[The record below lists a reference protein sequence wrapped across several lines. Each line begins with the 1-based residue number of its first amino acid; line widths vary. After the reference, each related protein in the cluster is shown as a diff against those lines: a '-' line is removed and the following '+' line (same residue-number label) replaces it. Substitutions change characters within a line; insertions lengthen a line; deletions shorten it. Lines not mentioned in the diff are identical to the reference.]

1 MHCDDARR
9 QLDALH
15 DGSLDAEMRDAV
27 DAHLASCPDCQTAA
41 ADVARFD
48 AYLRRAFAPRR
59 DAVTAIADRALAQL
73 VLAPRRI
80 SGPRIA
86 ALVAAAAAG
95 FLLAVAIFRPW
106 QKPPVERIESPR
118 DFVKAPPSDA
128 PSVQLAIATG
138 AVECESGKSWEAVA
152 TGGKVPLG
160 CPVRTQP
167 GVRCEFRSPDGSEV
181 RLNGGTEVVFRGP
194 RQVQLVRGQV
204 WSTVAVA
211 PEPYRVDAP
220 VATVTALGTQFDLL
234 HDEKQ
239 SRLTVVSGR
248 TRVEAGKATREV
260 SAGEYM
266 DLDPKLL
273 SEPQKKPQY
282 QLLQATG
289 WVTEILRLKGHGN
302 PELTRRI
309 DDLFAQIGQTKTD
322 HLAEDEI
329 RLLGDHCVLPLTRYL
344 QSERSRGEP
353 YKRQVAARILA
364 DFAQPWSIKDLIGL
378 LKDDEAE
385 VRVEAARALRRLTG
399 QTQDLDPGR
408 WRIASP
414 EARQQALD
422 RWQTWW
428 EQNQFR
434 CPTEPPGPAGQS
446 VSDASQKR

>member
-1 MHCDDARR
+1 MRCDDARR
-9 QLDALH
+9 QLDAWH
-15 DGSLDAEMRDAV
+15 DGSLDAETRDAL
-27 DAHLASCPDCQTAA
+27 DAHLASCPDCRAA
-41 ADVARFD
+41 ADDVARRD
-48 AYLRRAFAPRR
+48 AELRRAFAPRR
-59 DAVTAIADRALAQL
+59 DAATAVADRVLAQVAPVTRTTTWPRS
-73 VLAPRRI
+73 VLLA
-80 SGPRIA
+80 
-86 ALVAAAAAG
+86 VAAAAAG

-106 QKPPVERIESPR
+106 QKPPVQRLESPPE
-118 DFVKAPPSDA
+118 FVKAPLSA
-128 PSVQLAIATG
+128 PSPVQLAIATG
-138 AVECESGKSWEAVA
+138 AVECESGKSWQAVA
-152 TGGKVPLG
+152 TGAGVPLG
-160 CPVRTQP
+160 CAVRTQP
-167 GVRCEFRSPDGSEV
+167 GVRCEFRSADGCEV

-194 RQVQLVRGQV
+194 RDVQLVRGQV
-204 WSTVAVA
+204 WSTVVA
-211 PEPYRVDAP
+211 AAEPYHVESP
-220 VATVTALGTQFDLL
+220 FATVTALGTQFDLV
-234 HDEKQ
+234 HDDKQ
-239 SRLTVVSGR
+239 KRLTVVSGR
-248 TRVEAGKATREV
+248 TRVEAGKMTREV
-260 SAGEYM
+260 SAGEYL
-266 DLDPKLL
+266 DLDPALL

-378 LKDDEAE
+378 LTDDNAE
-385 VRVEAARALRRLTG
+385 VRVQAATALRRLTG

-408 WRIASP
+408 WRVALP
-414 EARQQALD
+414 ESRRQALE

-434 CPTEPPGPAGQS
+434 CPTEPPGPRGQ
-446 VSDASQKR
+446 